1 MLIIGAAIAKQ
12 VKGTVVYFS
21 VSLQNC
27 LLQKHLFQGGM
38 GAVYHNGYLSLC
50 QEKRIIPIELGVNVP
65 LIANKS
71 NSQALSLTLA
81 GCLVAYLQGVSIAN
95 ISTALRT
102 FTIRQKIKYPP
113 INLINLGKYHL
124 LLLDS
129 DDLIAKVSE
138 FILNWQQGDRLG
150 IIGAN
155 SDRSEAELIELGTLT
170 AQIFDRLIIKEND
183 KQSRTN
189 PGKVAQLIA
198 RGIEQHQPN
207 FNNYELIL
215 DETAAIETALS
226 QAESGS
232 LIVILS
238 KQVFQAISFLQFK
251 NLLTFE

>member
-1 MLIIGAAIAKQ
+1 MKILKIDTLKGAN
-12 VKGTVVYFS
+12 YWS
-21 VSLQNC
+21 S
-27 LLQKHLFQGGM
+27 
-38 GAVYHNGYLSLC
+38 
-50 QEKRIIPIELGVNVP
+50 
-65 LIANKS
+65 
-71 NSQALSLTLA
+71 
-81 GCLVAYLQGVSIAN
+81 
-95 ISTALRT
+95 
-102 FTIRQKIKYPP
+102 
-113 INLINLGKYHL
+113 
-124 LLLDS
+124 
-129 DDLIAKVSE
+129 
-138 FILNWQQGDRLG
+138 DRLG

-183 KQSRTN
+183 KPSRTN

-251 NLLTFE
+251 KLPNLLTFE